1 MFTIADG
8 RDRLYQWDSDVKL
21 LVSEEIASG
30 IDEAHFTAKYSREC
44 LTVKVVHTDTEAY
57 VMVPNIL
64 LQKSYDIVVYAF
76 CCTDKVTK
84 HIQEIPVEAK
94 PKPADYVYTETE
106 VLAYWTLEKRLSD
119 LEQSGGA
126 TDEQIAR
133 AVAAYLAKNPI
144 SGVPPGGKTGQYLRK
159 QSDADGDAVWSDLE
173 IPEQYGLVTYD
184 QNKTITIT

>member
-21 LVSEEIASG
+21 LINKEIASG

-44 LTVKVVHTDTEAY
+44 LTVKVVHADDGAY

-106 VLAYWTLEKRLSD
+106 VLNFRTLEERLSH
-119 LEQSGGA
+119 LEKTGGAVNGVPSGG
-126 TDEQIAR
+126 
-133 AVAAYLAKNPI
+133 K
-144 SGVPPGGKTGQYLRK
+144 SGQFLCKK
-159 QSDADGDAVWSDLE
+159 SDADFDVYWTDFE
-173 IPEQYGLVTYD
+173 IPDRYGLVTYD